1 MTKSDD
7 EAVANW
13 PTEVVMT
20 DGRHALEDPVVVED
34 PLQIRIGTE
43 KEEALETLGITMRTP
58 GADRELALGF
68 LFGERV
74 IGGPD
79 EVLAVQESDDAR
91 PLHRGIDVRL
101 APECISRI
109 DSRRLLLVTS
119 ACGVCGKSA
128 VDAALEG
135 GVPPLP
141 PGPSLAL
148 EELVA
153 MMEAMRRQQATFD
166 RTGGLHAAALF
177 TESGELITIHE
188 DVGRHNAVDKVVG
201 ERLLAGELP
210 VGESVMTVSG
220 RLGFEIVQKAA
231 RAGVP
236 FLAAVGAPTSLS
248 LRLAARVGMTVVGF
262 LRRERGNVYTEPGRL
277 VA

>member
-1 MTKSDD
+1 MTKGVD
-7 EAVANW
+7 EPVVSW

-20 DGRHALEDPVVVED
+20 EGRHALEDPVVVED
-34 PLQIRIGTE
+34 PLQLRIGTE
-43 KEEALETLGITMRTP
+43 EEGALETLGITMRTP
-58 GADRELALGF
+58 GADRELAVGF

-74 IGGPD
+74 VGSPD
-79 EVLAVQESDDAR
+79 EILSIEESDDPR
-91 PLHRGIDVRL
+91 PLHRGIDMRL
-101 APECISRI
+101 APGCISRM

-135 GVPPLP
+135 GVPSLP
-141 PGPSLAL
+141 AGPTLDL
-148 EELVA
+148 EGLVE
-153 MMEAMRRQQATFD
+153 MMEGMRRRQATFD
-166 RTGGLHAAALF
+166 RTGGIHAAALF
-177 TESGELITIHE
+177 TGAGELITIHE

-201 ERLLAGELP
+201 ERLLAEEIP
-210 VGESVMTVSG
+210 VGETVMTVSG

-236 FLAAVGAPTSLS
+236 VLAAVGAPTSLS

-262 LRRERGNVYTEPGRL
+262 LRRGRGNVYTEPQRL
-277 VA
+277 GA